1 MKTIKLFAFLMAMAI
16 AMPAA
21 AQVKVLGKSGNT
33 STTTAKKTTTTT
45 AKKSAAPKA
54 SSSSYG
60 SDYSNEGWQG
70 GVGIVYQIADNFNA
84 FGLHARVL
92 YGINE
97 EMRLSLM
104 DEFYFKDGLS
114 YLDNLDFD
122 FHYLFN
128 VADNIHVYPF
138 GGATIQLS
146 KSKDVTIDEPIFD
159 NNYNY
164 IGNQSVTYSG
174 ESMSAFGLNLG
185 CGVQYAINDQIA
197 ISAEAKYRFY
207 FKENYKGQFV
217 LGANQALP
225 TRPLSSEHSRRTR
238 A

>member
-84 FGLHARVL
+84 FGLHARIM
-92 YGINE
+92 YGISE

-146 KSKDVTIDEPIFD
+146 KSKDVTMSVPDID
-159 NNYNY
+159 NN
-164 IGNQSVTYSG
+164 GNIIYTDQTFGG

-185 CGVQYAINDQIA
+185 CGGGLFPIVRFLNPAYYDEKVTTFQPQSGKKPSTLSFCILGTIIA
-197 ISAEAKYRFY
+197 DWMQQE
-207 FKENYKGQFV
+207 
-217 LGANQALP
+217 
-225 TRPLSSEHSRRTR
+225 
-238 A
+238 

>member
-60 SDYSNEGWQG
+60 SDYSNEGWQS

-84 FGLHARVL
+84 FGLHARIM

-146 KSKDVTIDEPIFD
+146 KSKDMTMSVPDID
-159 NNYNY
+159 NN
-164 IGNQSVTYSG
+164 GNIIYTDQTFGG
-174 ESMSAFGLNLG
+174 ESMSAFGLNFG

-217 LGANQALP
+217 LGAGLIY
-225 TRPLSSEHSRRTR
+225 HF
-238 A
+238 

>member
-21 AQVKVLGKSGNT
+21 AQQVKVLGKSGNT
-33 STTTAKKTTTTT
+33 STATTKKATTAT
-45 AKKSAAPKA
+45 AKKSAAPKQ
-54 SSSSYG
+54 SSSASHS
-60 SDYSNEGWQG
+60 SDYSIEGWQG
-70 GVGIVYQIADNFNA
+70 GAGIMYQIADNFNA
-84 FGLHARVL
+84 FGLHARL
-92 YGINE
+92 MYGINE
-97 EMRLSLM
+97 EMRLSIM

-146 KSKDVTIDEPIFD
+146 KSKDMTMSVPDID
-159 NNYNY
+159 NN
-164 IGNQSVTYSG
+164 GNIIYTDQTFGG

-207 FKENYKGQFV
+207 FKEHYKGQFV
-217 LGANQALP
+217 LGAGLIY
-225 TRPLSSEHSRRTR
+225 HF
-238 A
+238 

>member
-138 GGATIQLS
+138 GGATIQLT

-164 IGNQSVTYSG
+164 IGDQSVTYSG

-217 LGANQALP
+217 LGAGLIY
-225 TRPLSSEHSRRTR
+225 HF
-238 A
+238 

>member
-54 SSSSYG
+54 STSSYG
-60 SDYSNEGWQG
+60 SDYSNESWQG

-164 IGNQSVTYSG
+164 IGDQSVTYSG

-217 LGANQALP
+217 LGAGLIY
-225 TRPLSSEHSRRTR
+225 HF
-238 A
+238 

>member
-45 AKKSAAPKA
+45 AKKSAAPKP

-70 GVGIVYQIADNFNA
+70 GVGIEYQIADNFNA
-84 FGLHARVL
+84 FGLHARIM
-92 YGINE
+92 YGISE
-97 EMRLSLM
+97 EMRLSLT

-217 LGANQALP
+217 LGAGLIY
-225 TRPLSSEHSRRTR
+225 HF
-238 A
+238 

>member
-128 VADNIHVYPF
+128 VADNIHIYPF

-164 IGNQSVTYSG
+164 IGDQSVTYSG

-197 ISAEAKYRFY
+197 ICAEAKYRFY

-217 LGANQALP
+217 LGAGLIY
-225 TRPLSSEHSRRTR
+225 HF
-238 A
+238 

>member
-45 AKKSAAPKA
+45 AKKSAAPKP

-60 SDYSNEGWQG
+60 SDYSNEGWQS

-84 FGLHARVL
+84 FGLHARIM
-92 YGINE
+92 YGISE
-97 EMRLSLM
+97 EMRLSLT

-164 IGNQSVTYSG
+164 IGDQSVTYSG

-207 FKENYKGQFV
+207 FKEHYKGQFV
-217 LGANQALP
+217 LGAGLIY
-225 TRPLSSEHSRRTR
+225 HF
-238 A
+238 

>member
-1 MKTIKLFAFLMAMAI
+1 MKTIKLFAFLIAMAI

-84 FGLHARVL
+84 FGLHARIM
-92 YGINE
+92 YGISE

-138 GGATIQLS
+138 GGATIQLT

-164 IGNQSVTYSG
+164 IGDQSVTYSG

-217 LGANQALP
+217 LGAGLIY
-225 TRPLSSEHSRRTR
+225 HF
-238 A
+238 

>member
-128 VADNIHVYPF
+128 MADNIHIYPF
-138 GGATIQLS
+138 GGATIQLT

-164 IGNQSVTYSG
+164 IGDQSVTYSG

-217 LGANQALP
+217 LGAGLIY
-225 TRPLSSEHSRRTR
+225 HF
-238 A
+238 

>member
-84 FGLHARVL
+84 FGLKRCA
-92 YGINE
+92 
-97 EMRLSLM
+97 
-104 DEFYFKDGLS
+104 
-114 YLDNLDFD
+114 
-122 FHYLFN
+122 
-128 VADNIHVYPF
+128 
-138 GGATIQLS
+138 
-146 KSKDVTIDEPIFD
+146 
-159 NNYNY
+159 
-164 IGNQSVTYSG
+164 
-174 ESMSAFGLNLG
+174 
-185 CGVQYAINDQIA
+185 
-197 ISAEAKYRFY
+197 
-207 FKENYKGQFV
+207 
-217 LGANQALP
+217 
-225 TRPLSSEHSRRTR
+225 
-238 A
+238 

>member
-60 SDYSNEGWQG
+60 SDYSNEGWQS

-84 FGLHARVL
+84 FGLHARIM
-92 YGINE
+92 YGISE

-128 VADNIHVYPF
+128 VADNIHIYPF
-138 GGATIQLS
+138 GGATIQLT

-164 IGNQSVTYSG
+164 IGDQSVTYSG

-207 FKENYKGQFV
+207 FKEHYKGQFV
-217 LGANQALP
+217 LGAGLIY
-225 TRPLSSEHSRRTR
+225 HF
-238 A
+238 

>member
-16 AMPAA
+16 AMPVAA
-21 AQVKVLGKSGNT
+21 QQVKVLGKSGNT
-33 STTTAKKTTTTT
+33 STATTKKATTAT
-45 AKKSAAPKA
+45 AKKSAAPKQ
-54 SSSSYG
+54 SSSASHS
-60 SDYSNEGWQG
+60 SDYSIEGWQG
-70 GVGIVYQIADNFNA
+70 GAGIMYQMADNFNA
-84 FGLHARVL
+84 FGLHARL
-92 YGINE
+92 MYGINE
-97 EMRLSLM
+97 EMRLSIM

-146 KSKDVTIDEPIFD
+146 KSKDVTMSVPDID
-159 NNYNY
+159 NN
-164 IGNQSVTYSG
+164 GNIIYTNQTFGG

-185 CGVQYAINDQIA
+185 CGVQYAITDQVA
-197 ISAEAKYRFY
+197 ICAEAKYRFY

-217 LGANQALP
+217 LGAGVIYKF
-225 TRPLSSEHSRRTR
+225 
-238 A
+238 

>member
-70 GVGIVYQIADNFNA
+70 GVGIVYQIADDFNA
-84 FGLHARVL
+84 FGLHARIM

-217 LGANQALP
+217 LGAGLIY
-225 TRPLSSEHSRRTR
+225 HF
-238 A
+238 

>member
-1 MKTIKLFAFLMAMAI
+1 MAI

-84 FGLHARVL
+84 FGLHARIM
-92 YGINE
+92 YGISE

-128 VADNIHVYPF
+128 VADNIHIYPF
-138 GGATIQLS
+138 GGATIQLT

-164 IGNQSVTYSG
+164 IGDQSVTYSG

-217 LGANQALP
+217 LGAGLIY
-225 TRPLSSEHSRRTR
+225 HF
-238 A
+238 

>member
-33 STTTAKKTTTTT
+33 SATTAKKTTTTT
-45 AKKSAAPKA
+45 AKKSAAPKP

-70 GVGIVYQIADNFNA
+70 GVGIVYQIADDFNA
-84 FGLHARVL
+84 FGLHARIM
-92 YGINE
+92 YGISE

-138 GGATIQLS
+138 GGATIQLT

-164 IGNQSVTYSG
+164 IGDQSVTYSG

-207 FKENYKGQFV
+207 FKEHYKGQFV
-217 LGANQALP
+217 LGAGLIY
-225 TRPLSSEHSRRTR
+225 HF
-238 A
+238 

>member
-84 FGLHARVL
+84 FGLHARIM
-92 YGINE
+92 YGISE

-114 YLDNLDFD
+114 YL
-122 FHYLFN
+122 
-128 VADNIHVYPF
+128 
-138 GGATIQLS
+138 S
-146 KSKDVTIDEPIFD
+146 KSKDVTMSVPDID
-159 NNYNY
+159 NN
-164 IGNQSVTYSG
+164 GNIIYTDQTFGG

-217 LGANQALP
+217 LGAGLIY
-225 TRPLSSEHSRRTR
+225 HF
-238 A
+238 

>member
-128 VADNIHVYPF
+128 VADNIHIYPF
-138 GGATIQLS
+138 GGATIQLT

-164 IGNQSVTYSG
+164 IGDQSVTYSG

-207 FKENYKGQFV
+207 FKEHYKGQFV
-217 LGANQALP
+217 LGAGLIY
-225 TRPLSSEHSRRTR
+225 HF
-238 A
+238 

>member
-70 GVGIVYQIADNFNA
+70 GVGIVYQIADDFNA
-84 FGLHARVL
+84 FGLHARIM
-92 YGINE
+92 YGISE

-138 GGATIQLS
+138 GGATIQLT

-207 FKENYKGQFV
+207 FKEHYKGQFV
-217 LGANQALP
+217 LGAGLIY
-225 TRPLSSEHSRRTR
+225 HF
-238 A
+238 

>member
-45 AKKSAAPKA
+45 AKKSAAPKP
-54 SSSSYG
+54 STSSYG

-84 FGLHARVL
+84 FGLHARIM
-92 YGINE
+92 YGISE

-128 VADNIHVYPF
+128 VADNIHIYPF
-138 GGATIQLS
+138 GGATIQLT

-164 IGNQSVTYSG
+164 IGDQSVTYSG

-207 FKENYKGQFV
+207 FKEHYKGQFV
-217 LGANQALP
+217 LGAGLIY
-225 TRPLSSEHSRRTR
+225 HF
-238 A
+238 

>member
-70 GVGIVYQIADNFNA
+70 GVGIVYQIADDFNA
-84 FGLHARVL
+84 FGLHARIM
-92 YGINE
+92 YGISE

-138 GGATIQLS
+138 GGATIQLT

-174 ESMSAFGLNLG
+174 EFMSAFGLNLG

-207 FKENYKGQFV
+207 FKEHYKGQFV
-217 LGANQALP
+217 LGAGLIY
-225 TRPLSSEHSRRTR
+225 HF
-238 A
+238 

>member
-60 SDYSNEGWQG
+60 SDY
-70 GVGIVYQIADNFNA
+70 NFNA
-84 FGLHARVL
+84 FGLHARIM
-92 YGINE
+92 YGISE

-146 KSKDVTIDEPIFD
+146 KSKDVTMSVPDID
-159 NNYNY
+159 NN
-164 IGNQSVTYSG
+164 GNIIYTDQTFGG
-174 ESMSAFGLNLG
+174 ESMSAFGLNFG

-197 ISAEAKYRFY
+197 ICAEAKYRFY

-217 LGANQALP
+217 LGAGLIY
-225 TRPLSSEHSRRTR
+225 HF
-238 A
+238 

>member
-1 MKTIKLFAFLMAMAI
+1 MKTIKLFAFLMAMAM
-16 AMPAA
+16 AMPVAA
-21 AQVKVLGKSGNT
+21 QQVKVLGKSGST
-33 STTTAKKTTTTT
+33 STATAKKTTTT
-45 AKKSAAPKA
+45 AKKSATPKQ

-60 SDYSNEGWQG
+60 SDYAIEGWQG
-70 GVGIVYQIADNFNA
+70 GAGIVYQMADNFNA
-84 FGLHARVL
+84 FGLHARIM
-92 YGINE
+92 YGLNE

-114 YLDNLDFD
+114 YLNNLDFD

-146 KSKDVTIDEPIFD
+146 KSKEVTIPDIDD
-159 NNYNY
+159 N
-164 IGNQSVTYSG
+164 GNITYTNFS

-185 CGVQYAINDQIA
+185 CGVQYAITDEIA
-197 ISAEAKYRFY
+197 ICAEAKYRFY

-217 LGANQALP
+217 LGAGVVY
-225 TRPLSSEHSRRTR
+225 HF
-238 A
+238 

>member
-1 MKTIKLFAFLMAMAI
+1 MKTIKLFTFLMAMAI
-16 AMPAA
+16 AMPVAA
-21 AQVKVLGKSGNT
+21 QQVKVLGKSGNT
-33 STTTAKKTTTTT
+33 STTTTKKATTTT
-45 AKKSAAPKA
+45 AKKSATPKQ
-54 SSSSYG
+54 SSSASYS
-60 SDYSNEGWQG
+60 SDYSIEGWQG
-70 GVGIVYQIADNFNA
+70 GAGFVYQMADNFNA
-84 FGLHARVL
+84 FGLYARIM
-92 YGINE
+92 YGLNE

-164 IGNQSVTYSG
+164 IGTQSVTYGG

-185 CGVQYAINDQIA
+185 CGVQYAITDQVGIC
-197 ISAEAKYRFY
+197 AEAKYRFY
-207 FKENYKGQFV
+207 FKEHYKGQFV
-217 LGANQALP
+217 LGAGLIY
-225 TRPLSSEHSRRTR
+225 HF
-238 A
+238 

>member
-128 VADNIHVYPF
+128 VADNIHIYPF
-138 GGATIQLS
+138 GGATIQLT

-217 LGANQALP
+217 LGAGLIY
-225 TRPLSSEHSRRTR
+225 HF
-238 A
+238 

>member
-84 FGLHARVL
+84 FGLHARIM
-92 YGINE
+92 YGISE

-138 GGATIQLS
+138 GGATIQLT

-164 IGNQSVTYSG
+164 IGDQSVTYSG

-217 LGANQALP
+217 LGAGLIY
-225 TRPLSSEHSRRTR
+225 HF
-238 A
+238 

>member
-16 AMPAA
+16 AMPVAA
-21 AQVKVLGKSGNT
+21 QQVKVLGKSGST
-33 STTTAKKTTTTT
+33 STATTKKATTTT
-45 AKKSAAPKA
+45 AKKSATPKQ
-54 SSSSYG
+54 SSSASYS
-60 SDYSNEGWQG
+60 SDYSIEGWQG
-70 GVGIVYQIADNFNA
+70 GAGFVYQMADNFNA
-84 FGLHARVL
+84 FGLYARIM
-92 YGINE
+92 YGLNE

-164 IGNQSVTYSG
+164 IGTQSVTYGG
-174 ESMSAFGLNLG
+174 ESMSAFGLNFG
-185 CGVQYAINDQIA
+185 CGVQYAFTDQVA
-197 ISAEAKYRFY
+197 ICAEAKYRFY

-217 LGANQALP
+217 LGAGVIYKF
-225 TRPLSSEHSRRTR
+225 
-238 A
+238 

>member
-1 MKTIKLFAFLMAMAI
+1 MKTIKLFAFLMAMVI

-21 AQVKVLGKSGNT
+21 AQQVKVLGKSSNT
-33 STTTAKKTTTTT
+33 STATTKKATTAT
-45 AKKSAAPKA
+45 AKKSAAPKQ
-54 SSSSYG
+54 SSSASHS
-60 SDYSNEGWQG
+60 SDYSIEGWQG
-70 GVGIVYQIADNFNA
+70 GAGIMYQIADNFNA
-84 FGLHARVL
+84 FGLHARL
-92 YGINE
+92 MYGINE
-97 EMRLSLM
+97 EMRLSIM

-146 KSKDVTIDEPIFD
+146 KSKDVTMSVPDID
-159 NNYNY
+159 NN
-164 IGNQSVTYSG
+164 GNIIYTNQTFGG

-185 CGVQYAINDQIA
+185 CGVQYAITDQVA
-197 ISAEAKYRFY
+197 ICAEAKYRFY

-217 LGANQALP
+217 LGAGVVY
-225 TRPLSSEHSRRTR
+225 HF
-238 A
+238 

>member
-84 FGLHARVL
+84 FGLHARIM
-92 YGINE
+92 YGISE

-138 GGATIQLS
+138 GGATIQLT

-164 IGNQSVTYSG
+164 IGDQSVTYSG

-197 ISAEAKYRFY
+197 ICAEAKYRFY

-217 LGANQALP
+217 LGAGLIY
-225 TRPLSSEHSRRTR
+225 HF
-238 A
+238 

>member
-164 IGNQSVTYSG
+164 IGDQSVTYSG

-217 LGANQALP
+217 LGAGLIY
-225 TRPLSSEHSRRTR
+225 HF
-238 A
+238 

>member
-70 GVGIVYQIADNFNA
+70 GVGIVYQIADDFNA
-84 FGLHARVL
+84 FGLHARIM
-92 YGINE
+92 YGISE

-138 GGATIQLS
+138 GGATIQLT

-164 IGNQSVTYSG
+164 IGDQSVTYSG
-174 ESMSAFGLNLG
+174 ESMSAFGLNFG

-217 LGANQALP
+217 LGAGLIY
-225 TRPLSSEHSRRTR
+225 HF
-238 A
+238 

>member
-45 AKKSAAPKA
+45 AKKSAAPKP

-70 GVGIVYQIADNFNA
+70 GVGIVYQIADDFNA
-84 FGLHARVL
+84 FGLHARIM
-92 YGINE
+92 YGISE

-138 GGATIQLS
+138 GGATIQLT

-174 ESMSAFGLNLG
+174 EFMSAFGLNLG

-207 FKENYKGQFV
+207 FKEHYKGQFV
-217 LGANQALP
+217 LGAGLIY
-225 TRPLSSEHSRRTR
+225 HF
-238 A
+238 

>member
-84 FGLHARVL
+84 FGLHARIM
-92 YGINE
+92 YGISE

-146 KSKDVTIDEPIFD
+146 KSKDVTMSVPDID
-159 NNYNY
+159 NN
-164 IGNQSVTYSG
+164 GNIIYTDQTFGG
-174 ESMSAFGLNLG
+174 ESMSAFGLPFLLKPNT
-185 CGVQYAINDQIA
+185 ASI
-197 ISAEAKYRFY
+197 
-207 FKENYKGQFV
+207 
-217 LGANQALP
+217 
-225 TRPLSSEHSRRTR
+225 SRRTTKASSYWAPALSIISNILKTNHYR
-238 A
+238 TWGIIPHCAIS

>member
-1 MKTIKLFAFLMAMAI
+1 MKTIKLFAFLMAMVI

-54 SSSSYG
+54 STSSYG

-84 FGLHARVL
+84 FGLHARIM

-138 GGATIQLS
+138 GGATIQLT

-197 ISAEAKYRFY
+197 ICAEAKYRFY

-217 LGANQALP
+217 LGAGLIY
-225 TRPLSSEHSRRTR
+225 HF
-238 A
+238 